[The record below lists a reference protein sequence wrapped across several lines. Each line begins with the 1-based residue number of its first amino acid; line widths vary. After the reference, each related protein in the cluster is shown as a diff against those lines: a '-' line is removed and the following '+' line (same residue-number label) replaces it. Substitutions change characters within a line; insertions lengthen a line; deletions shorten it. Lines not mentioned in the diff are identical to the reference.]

1 MTILPYPT
9 HRHTQPFNIP
19 CLCVLCAICSFT
31 RICYSFLL
39 VLISGIEGHTIVRDL
54 FTTHHEQQQ
63 RRAGILSGITLSTE
77 SARVDAVVNTI
88 G

>member
-1 MTILPYPT
+1 MHPMYDMFFYSYLIFAPP
-9 HRHTQPFNIP
+9 P
-19 CLCVLCAICSFT
+19 CH
-31 RICYSFLL
+31 YH
-39 VLISGIEGHTIVRDL
+39 SGIEGHTIVRDL